1 MNHFF
6 NYNNPFLNNNGFG
19 FNPNGGYNYPPFS
32 PQNPHNMPPQP
43 TQIATS
49 TNTNKIYVSGIDEV
63 KSRILPPDSDMI
75 FIDNERDI
83 LYEKVVD
90 STGKF
95 QIKMLDIVEHKD
107 PEKSDKVADDKL
119 SEYATKSD
127 LEPFNA
133 LKTQYNDRLI
143 EQENTIKALRD
154 ELKTMSEKVEAVTNI
169 QAKMLEN
176 KGA

>member
-19 FNPNGGYNYPPFS
+19 FNPNGSYNYPPFS
-32 PQNPHNMPPQP
+32 PQSPHNMASAPA
-43 TQIATS
+43 QIATS

-95 QIKMLDIVEHKD
+95 HIKTLDIIEHKD
-107 PEKSDKVADDKL
+107 PEKSDKLADDKL
-119 SEYATKSD
+119 GEYATKSD

-133 LKTQYNDRLI
+133 LKTQYNDRFI
-143 EQENTIKALRD
+143 EQESTIK
-154 ELKTMSEKVEAVTNI
+154 ELQEQLKVMSEKVEAVTNI
-169 QAKMLEN
+169 QAKMIEN